1 MPFGP
6 GVFRAVTLTNPTA
19 IASASLLHCGFGA
32 QTNASR
38 VTAGDSGRLLIVLN
52 GDLVADATARILTC
66 VLAYGTGTAPANA
79 AAATG
84 TTVGGTLSWT
94 SLTGQVTKPFALH
107 SLVTGLT
114 PGTSY
119 WIDLQLAAS
128 AGTGQPTNLNFVAV
142 EF

>member
-1 MPFGP
+1 MPFAP
-6 GVFRAVTLTNPTA
+6 GVFRTLTLTNPTA

-32 QTNASR
+32 QTNAAR
-38 VTAGDSGRLLIVLN
+38 VTAGGSGRLLIFLS
-52 GDLVADATARILTC
+52 GDLVADATARIITC

-84 TTVGGTLSWT
+84 TTVGATLSWT
-94 SLTGQVTKPFALH
+94 SLTAQLTKPFAIH
-107 SLVTGLT
+107 TLVTGLV
-114 PGTSY
+114 PGTDY

-142 EF
+142 EL